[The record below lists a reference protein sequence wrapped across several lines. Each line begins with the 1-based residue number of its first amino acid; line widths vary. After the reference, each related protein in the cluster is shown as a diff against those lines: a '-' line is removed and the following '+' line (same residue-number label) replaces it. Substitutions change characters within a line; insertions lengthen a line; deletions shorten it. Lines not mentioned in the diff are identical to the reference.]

1 MEYPGIDVGYRSR
14 VSCGYHVSLSSHTPV
29 VLLKALTAALLE
41 CLSLSDSMGSFAPTA
56 FCSTHLHSH
65 APAHLIT
72 SLFSGSRNEGKFGSW
87 SRLRTRGGAF
97 FLSRRNLVGAG
108 PRADSEREE
117 EGLSRQEVNGRA
129 ALSRLD
135 EQLRTLSKS
144 NTSAPVAIE
153 PSEPGGKQQKSLGL
167 AVRLSNDD
175 FP

>member
-1 MEYPGIDVGYRSR
+1 
-14 VSCGYHVSLSSHTPV
+14 
-29 VLLKALTAALLE
+29 
-41 CLSLSDSMGSFAPTA
+41 MGSFAPTA

-65 APAHLIT
+65 APAHSIT
-72 SLFSGSRNEGKFGSW
+72 SIHLGSRNEGKFGSW

-97 FLSRRNLVGAG
+97 FSSRRNLVGAG

-135 EQLRTLSKS
+135 EQLRTLSSS

-153 PSEPGGKQQKSLGL
+153 PSEPRGKQQKSLGL
-167 AVRLSNDD
+167 AVKSLQR
-175 FP
+175 